1 MRILKIVLI
10 GTVCAAGV
18 AAGICA
24 VRSRSST
31 RRRKKHSKT
40 YDSGLNFE
48 MV

>member
-1 MRILKIVLI
+1 MRILKIALVSV
-10 GTVCAAGV
+10 VCAAGV
-18 AAGICA
+18 TVGICA